1 MALHNFIH
9 DSKLHDKEFDRRNAD
24 EDYLLEETSES
35 QEESC
40 PDGENE
46 DTMNTIHSRIAND
59 LVSARE

>member
-1 MALHNFIH
+1 MALYNFIH
-9 DSKLHDKEFDRRNAD
+9 DTLHDKEFDRRNAD

>member
-9 DSKLHDKEFDRRNAD
+9 DTLHDKEFDRRNAD

-46 DTMNTIHSRIAND
+46 DTINTIRTRIAD
-59 LVSARE
+59 ALVNSREL

>member
-1 MALHNFIH
+1 MH
-9 DSKLHDKEFDRRNAD
+9 DEDFDRCDAD

-35 QEESC
+35 QEDAY

-46 DTMNTIHSRIAND
+46 DTMNTIRTRIAYD